1 MEQTTVFFYAM
12 NIDEYKQDILI
23 DMNNC
28 GSTCADIEHVCLEKG
43 VEKGIDWLVS
53 HLPALDYTKERM
65 LSYIFSNGMASGG
78 DKENQKLD
86 SWLYEHKNRLG
97 VTNYSTLRDAIGQ
110 AAVYGE
116 CGLRMLDGDLYTY
129 PHGHYGILYT
139 RDNGVKEV
147 LAYYIRE
154 DEELVDED
162 LQKDEWNEFTE
173 YSDVFDW
180 FRAKKLILLDPS
192 EFVNLRNDTSQFHGK
207 SPFEVDKLRVDL
219 LLSVYERLNYDIQY
233 DGPGRIIVR
242 PKAGFVSDEENET
255 STSTIIENTNT
266 AAQEERYKK
275 AMAEVKRVSTEIKN
289 SSSDSVIALSNGF
302 EKEIEHLP
310 RVTKATE
317 FFGWID
323 KEGTVIAQL
332 LGMSPVLME
341 TGKWSGNVSMSSI
354 IDNAMLNTIVPMREQ
369 YAIQF
374 SEMIARELGVAKVY
388 FNKYELK
395 QIEDENDARMKM
407 SQAIMNLSYAAKSNP
422 NPAIDDVITQL
433 VGVLETSVYDDYGN
447 LRTL

>member
-1 MEQTTVFFYAM
+1 
-12 NIDEYKQDILI
+12 
-23 DMNNC
+23 
-28 GSTCADIEHVCLEKG
+28 
-43 VEKGIDWLVS
+43 
-53 HLPALDYTKERM
+53 
-65 LSYIFSNGMASGG
+65 
-78 DKENQKLD
+78 
-86 SWLYEHKNRLG
+86 
-97 VTNYSTLRDAIGQ
+97 
-110 AAVYGE
+110 
-116 CGLRMLDGDLYTY
+116 
-129 PHGHYGILYT
+129 
-139 RDNGVKEV
+139 
-147 LAYYIRE
+147 
-154 DEELVDED
+154 
-162 LQKDEWNEFTE
+162 
-173 YSDVFDW
+173 
-180 FRAKKLILLDPS
+180 
-192 EFVNLRNDTSQFHGK
+192 
-207 SPFEVDKLRVDL
+207 
-219 LLSVYERLNYDIQY
+219 
-233 DGPGRIIVR
+233 
-242 PKAGFVSDEENET
+242 
-255 STSTIIENTNT
+255 
-266 AAQEERYKK
+266 
-275 AMAEVKRVSTEIKN
+275 MAEVKRVSTEIKN

-317 FFGWID
+317 FFEWID